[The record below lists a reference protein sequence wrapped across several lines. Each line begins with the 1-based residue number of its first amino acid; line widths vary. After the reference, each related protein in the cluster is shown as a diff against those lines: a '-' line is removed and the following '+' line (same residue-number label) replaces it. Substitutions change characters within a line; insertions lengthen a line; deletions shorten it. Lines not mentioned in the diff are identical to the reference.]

1 MAGAGTGPGEEQGGR
16 VGGGSEEGEGGRE
29 RRRGGWQGEAK
40 EDGRRTGRVRIM
52 SIFFGGGRGRCS
64 ISLSIDMSSLSFSFA
79 ECSLSMF

>member
-52 SIFFGGGRGRCS
+52 SIFLGGGEGAVLDFDFYRYVVTVFLLC
-64 ISLSIDMSSLSFSFA
+64 
-79 ECSLSMF
+79 